1 VTIES
6 SPFKLEFYGR
16 TDNSDGPVMRWI
28 KKELTALQR
37 RSLGVALHELLEAQG
52 VGVCKTGYGRQLS
65 GGIFEFRLD
74 QSAEEVLRYRGKLPD
89 DMEPAEHDPILLRVF
104 CHAYG
109 NQIVLLLHGY
119 DKGRNPSGDNQ
130 NRQIEV
136 ARDRL
141 KKWLSD
147 QKAANKAQRKA

>member
-6 SPFKLEFYGR
+6 FPFKLEFYGR

-109 NQIVLLLHGY
+109 DQRILLLHGY
-119 DKGRNPSGDNQ
+119 DKGEDPKGR
-130 NRQIEV
+130 RQQREIET
-136 ARDRL
+136 ARQRL
-141 KKWLSD
+141 RRWQS
-147 QKAANKAQRKA
+147 QQRAEKRRA